1 MQRWPLAHSSL
12 RLVCC
17 DGAHAQPWQRTHAC
31 LQAPSTTY
39 SAPRQRCVRRTRQGR
54 GGGAL
59 PQLAPLR
66 RTTAAS
72 HSRYNNNA
80 TKSAAVVWHAATA
93 ATRPN
98 RRRNTYLGSATAWRG
113 YGVGGRAVI
122 APASAARS
130 IGAREHGGQ
139 AAGPAA
145 STASLASPCVV
156 PRGVMT
162 GMTARRLNTVNT
174 TAKMARIWWR
184 AETLGEPH
192 AATRPDVKWCVYPAR
207 RMCLCRRHVIDVCHS
222 QVERRTT
229 VDHRKPLDL
238 MRA

>member
-1 MQRWPLAHSSL
+1 MERTHSRGNAH
-12 RLVCC
+12 
-17 DGAHAQPWQRTHAC
+17 THAC
-31 LQAPSTTY
+31 KHLL
-39 SAPRQRCVRRTRQGR
+39 PRTVPPANAACAGR
-54 GGGAL
+54 ARDAVVAHCCSL
-59 PQLAPLR
+59 PPLR

-72 HSRYNNNA
+72 HYYNV

-113 YGVGGRAVI
+113 CGVGGRAVI

-162 GMTARRLNTVNT
+162 AWRLNILEH
-174 TAKMARIWWR
+174 AGKMARIWWR

-207 RMCLCRRHVIDVCHS
+207 RMCLCRRHAIDVCHS